1 MRSKKIYYLVIY
13 SILIA
18 LLILLGI
25 INIPMPSGLY
35 ITFNMIPVA
44 VAAIA
49 LGTFSGAFIGG
60 VWGIISF
67 LQCFGILGFSAM
79 GAELVAISPFL
90 AFIQRFMP
98 RLLDGLILG
107 LVFDAC
113 KNLRHFPVKAYVIG
127 FLAAF
132 LNTLLFMSSLVI
144 IFGSTEYMQNTMA
157 GKGVLIYI
165 VTAVGI
171 NGLVEMLFSTVL
183 TGAIATALNDA
194 GLIDRRLKTA
204 FWRKEA

>member
-1 MRSKKIYYLVIY
+1 MRNKKIYYLVIH
-13 SILIA
+13 SLLIA

-35 ITFNMIPVA
+35 ITFNMVPVA

-49 LGTFSGAFIGG
+49 LGTISCAFIGG

-67 LQCFGILGFSAM
+67 LQCFGILGYSSM
-79 GAELVAISPFL
+79 GAQLVAISPFL
-90 AFIQRFMP
+90 AFIQRFLP

-107 LVFDAC
+107 LVFDAM
-113 KNLRHFPVKAYVIG
+113 KNVKHFPVKAYVLG

-132 LNTLLFMSSLVI
+132 LNTLLFMTSLVL
-144 IFGSTEYMQNTMA
+144 IFGSTDYMQNTMA
-157 GKGVLIYI
+157 GKGTLVYI

-183 TGAIATALNDA
+183 TGAIGTALNDA
-194 GLIDRRLKTA
+194 GLIERRLKTA
-204 FWRKEA
+204 FWRKES

>member
-1 MRSKKIYYLVIY
+1 MRNKKIYYLVIH
-13 SILIA
+13 SLLIA

-35 ITFNMIPVA
+35 ITFNMVPVA

-49 LGTFSGAFIGG
+49 LGTISGAFIGG

-67 LQCFGILGFSAM
+67 LQCFGILGYSSM
-79 GAELVAISPFL
+79 GAQLVAISPFL
-90 AFIQRFMP
+90 AFIQRFLP

-107 LVFDAC
+107 LVFDAM
-113 KNLRHFPVKAYVIG
+113 KNVKHFPVKAYVLG

-132 LNTLLFMSSLVI
+132 LNTLLFMTSLVL
-144 IFGSTEYMQNTMA
+144 IFGSNDYMQNTMA
-157 GKGVLIYI
+157 GKGILVYI

-183 TGAIATALNDA
+183 TGAIGTALNDA
-194 GLIDRRLKTA
+194 GLIERRLKTA
-204 FWRKEA
+204 FWRKES

>member
-1 MRSKKIYYLVIY
+1 MRNRKIYYLVVH
-13 SILIA
+13 SVLIA
-18 LLILLGI
+18 LLIVLGI

-49 LGTFSGAFIGG
+49 LGTYSGAFIGG
-60 VWGIISF
+60 VWGVISF

-79 GAELVAISPFL
+79 GAQLVTISPFL
-90 AFIQRFMP
+90 AFIQRFIP

-107 LVFDAC
+107 IVFDAF
-113 KNLRHFPVKAYVIG
+113 KNVKHFPIKAYIIG

-132 LNTLLFMSSLVI
+132 LNTLLFMTSLVLL
-144 IFGSTEYMQNTMA
+144 FGSTEYMQTTMA
-157 GKGVLIYI
+157 GKGVLLYI
-165 VTAVGI
+165 VTAVGV

-183 TGAIATALNDA
+183 TGAIGTALNEA
-194 GLIDRRLKTA
+194 GLIERRMKTA
-204 FWRKEA
+204 FRRKEA

>member
-1 MRSKKIYYLVIY
+1 MRNNKVYYLVIH

-49 LGTFSGAFIGG
+49 LGTLSGAFIGG

-67 LQCFGILGFSAM
+67 LQCFGILGYSAM
-79 GAELVAISPFL
+79 GAQLGAISPFL
-90 AFIQRFMP
+90 AFIQRFIP

-107 LVFDAC
+107 LVYDAL
-113 KNLRHFPVKAYVIG
+113 KNVRHFPVKAYVIG

-132 LNTLLFMSSLVI
+132 LNTLLFMTGLVL
-144 IFGSTEYMQNTMA
+144 IFGSTEYMRTTMA
-157 GKGVLIYI
+157 GKGILVYI
-165 VTAVGI
+165 VTAVGV

-183 TGAIATALNDA
+183 TGAVATALNDA
-194 GLIDRRLKTA
+194 GLIERRLNTS
-204 FWRKEA
+204 FRRKEV